1 MYKYAATFINNE
13 KINLLIN
20 LIYKKAFIN
29 FLQIKMYIRNELLTL
44 FLQFYAF
51 HQEGIVQKVLIS
63 NLDWLLVKIKIQDM
77 KLESH

>member
-51 HQEGIVQKVLIS
+51 HQEGIVKKVLIS